1 MGGGFKEHAETGELA
16 QLPPP
21 PGKMSLVYN
30 LSNRTLTV
38 TI

>member
-1 MGGGFKEHAETGELA
+1 MGGGRQEHAETGELA

-21 PGKMSLVYN
+21 PGKMSLVF
-30 LSNRTLTV
+30 